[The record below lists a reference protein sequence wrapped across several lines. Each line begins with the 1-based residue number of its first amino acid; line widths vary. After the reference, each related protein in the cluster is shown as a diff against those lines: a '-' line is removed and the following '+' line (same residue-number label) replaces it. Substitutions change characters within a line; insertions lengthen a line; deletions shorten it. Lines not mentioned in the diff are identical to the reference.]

1 MKKKKKGSV
10 LLIVVGLFAF
20 MSILIVSVM
29 TMTTTGFKLRKD
41 ESARIENF
49 YGADSGIDIAESITV
64 ELIDE
69 AIEKGN
75 IAAENQEGNWNEKNK
90 IFREEYAKYIRKN
103 FKKRVDNIQGD
114 GTTIS
119 SGYDK
124 YSKEGQPIKVGVEKF
139 DEIIVEK
146 DKNEKVLEGFE
157 VSLKSTFKDEKEKD
171 RAVTVNYTLDI
182 PDYGVETI
190 EKPFVSNGSNLLDY
204 VMATDGNLYI
214 NNDIQQGSDLDI
226 YGDMWIGGHEKTN
239 NRYGRGIHLSG
250 DFNTNLRDESVDL
263 DPSRIDIYGKIA
275 TKGAI
280 NIDNEKVKFH
290 KEVFARDFKISGE
303 KNEIDIKSKG
313 DETKGLYIYNDL
325 IFEGENSNLNLDDYY
340 GLNDLTYIN
349 GNLNHIDLA
358 EEQRSSAVIVNSK
371 DFGEKSFI
379 TASNM
384 QISGTAYIGGINP
397 MDELKNYQSGE
408 SIVINRNTKPYTDRE
423 LINSMGEKEK
433 TEYLF
438 KYKNPLHIVDKIYKE
453 NIYQDLSVGEKSK
466 IVKEYY
472 KSVKDS
478 EIATN
483 KEFRGVKGPEGSGN
497 LECNIVSTGVSYGN
511 GKVINNVTI
520 PSLAKEQGRF
530 AEEVYLRNTRDVE
543 MPIDFWSQ
551 PEEVSVGESIN
562 WNAISKIIKKDIISR
577 EILDVANKSNKST
590 KEVVF
595 EKHKID
601 TSNDY
606 IDSNLGI
613 FKSTMNITEMLGGV
627 IENTDLVDIGS
638 NNIILIFN
646 NTDKEVEITHDG
658 NIPDNNNISVKHKN
672 NVIDIKMNCANNIG
686 VVISKGNISL
696 NFGASGRGYLI
707 SLGTRDLSLN
717 SGGSNTYGNF
727 STNSEALNK
736 AFKEIFKFE
745 ELENILGGGDGTGEE
760 SDSESNTVVYPSDLI
775 KDKVWN
781 LEK

>member
-1 MKKKKKGSV
+1 MKKKKNGSV

-20 MSILIVSVM
+20 ISILIVSVM

-64 ELIDE
+64 ELIEE
-69 AIEKGN
+69 AIEEGN

-90 IFREEYAKYIRKN
+90 VFREEYAKYIRKN

-157 VSLKSTFKDEKEKD
+157 VGLKSTFKDEKEKD
-171 RAVTVNYTLDI
+171 RVVTVNYTLDI

-214 NNDIQQGSDLDI
+214 NNNIQQGSDLDI

-239 NRYGRGIHLSG
+239 NRYGRGIHIAG
-250 DFNTNLRDESVDL
+250 DFNGDLRDGSVDL
-263 DPSRIDIYGKIA
+263 NSTRVDIYGKIA

-280 NIDNEKVKFH
+280 NINNEKVKFH
-290 KEVFARDFKISGE
+290 KEVFARDFKVSGE
-303 KNEIDIKSKG
+303 KNEVDIKSKN
-313 DETKGLYIYNDL
+313 DKEKGLYIYNDL

-349 GNLNHIDLA
+349 GNLGDIDLA

-379 TASNM
+379 TANNM
-384 QISGTAYIGGINP
+384 YISGTAYIGGINP

-423 LINSMGEKEK
+423 LINSMGDKER

-483 KEFRGVKGPEGSGN
+483 KEFRGVKGPKGPEGSGN

-511 GKVINNVTI
+511 GKVIDNITI
-520 PSLAKEQGRF
+520 PSLAKEQGEF
-530 AEEVYLRNTRDVE
+530 AKEVYLRNTRDVE

-577 EILDVANKSNKST
+577 EVLVSGTPT
-590 KEVVF
+590 KEDIF
-595 EKHKID
+595 KKHKID

-606 IDSNLGI
+606 INSNLGI
-613 FKSTMNITEMLGGV
+613 FKSTMDTKAMLAGILEG
-627 IENTDLVDIGS
+627 DDFVDIGT
-638 NNIILIFN
+638 NKVILLFN

-658 NIPDNNNISVKHKN
+658 NILDNDNISVKHKN
-672 NVIDIKMNCANNIG
+672 NVIDIKMNCANNIA
-686 VVISKGNISL
+686 VVISRGNISL
-696 NFGASGRGYLI
+696 NFGASGKGYLI
-707 SLGTRDLSLN
+707 SLGTGDLSLN
-717 SGGSNTYGNF
+717 SSGSNTYGNF
-727 STNSEALNK
+727 STNSEVLNK

-760 SDSESNTVVYPSDLI
+760 SESESNTVVYPSDLI